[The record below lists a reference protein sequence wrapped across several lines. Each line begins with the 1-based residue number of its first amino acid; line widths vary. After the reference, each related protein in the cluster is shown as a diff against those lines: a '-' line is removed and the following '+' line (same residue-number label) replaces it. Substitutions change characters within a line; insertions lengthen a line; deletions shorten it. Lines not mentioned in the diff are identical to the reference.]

1 MSRQSKSNN
10 RSNSVSRGKYENIKI
25 KANQWME
32 KCEKMAEKLSVVQDI
47 EDDIDRLEE
56 KCRLLQKEND
66 ELKKKSISI
75 PDNDLM
81 DELENEN
88 KTFRKEIRI
97 LKRDNKELCEKDKN
111 KISQLERDI
120 MLKDGKIQRL
130 EEAKKDLKDRYI
142 ELKEDFR
149 EHQRWSRQ
157 VRETK

>member
-1 MSRQSKSNN
+1 MSRDSNRTN
-10 RSNSVSRGKYENIKI
+10 FVSREKYEKLKI
-25 KANQWME
+25 SANKWIE
-32 KCEKMAEKLSVVQDI
+32 KCERITEKLSVVQDI

-56 KCRLLQKEND
+56 KCLLLQKENE
-66 ELKKKSISI
+66 ELKKKNSSPN
-75 PDNDLM
+75 PDTELM

-88 KTFRKEIRI
+88 KTFRKEIRF
-97 LKRDNKELCEKDKN
+97 LKKENKELCEKDKN

-130 EEAKKDLKDRYI
+130 EEAKKDLQDRYN

-157 VRETK
+157 VRDVK

>member
-1 MSRQSKSNN
+1 MSKDSN
-10 RSNSVSRGKYENIKI
+10 RSNVVSREKYEKLKI
-25 KANQWME
+25 TANKWME
-32 KCEKMAEKLSVVQDI
+32 KCKKITEKLSVVQDI

-56 KCRLLQKEND
+56 KCLLLQKEND
-66 ELKKKSISI
+66 ELKKKNSTPN
-75 PDNDLM
+75 PDTELM

-88 KTFRKEIRI
+88 KTFRKEIRF
-97 LKRDNKELCEKDKN
+97 LKKENKELCEKDKN

-130 EEAKKDLKDRYI
+130 EEAKKDLHDRYN

-157 VRETK
+157 VRDVK

>member
-32 KCEKMAEKLSVVQDI
+32 KCEKMTEKLSVIQDI

>member
-1 MSRQSKSNN
+1 
-10 RSNSVSRGKYENIKI
+10 
-25 KANQWME
+25 ME